1 MCWDSDLMLGVG
13 YIVPLVRFPLKGI
26 FCAQNHKNEGSGSDK
41 KQKKML
47 LGKEYPTR
55 YLKILGTSADWF

>member
-13 YIVPLVRFPLKGI
+13 YIVPLVRFPSKGI
-26 FCAQNHKNEGSGSDK
+26 LCTESHKNEGSRSDK

-47 LGKEYPTR
+47 LGKKYPTR
-55 YLKILGTSADWF
+55 YLKILSISADWF

>member
-1 MCWDSDLMLGVG
+1 MLGVG

-26 FCAQNHKNEGSGSDK
+26 LCAESRKMRVQDLIKNK
-41 KQKKML
+41 KKML

-55 YLKILGTSADWF
+55 YLKILGISADWF